1 MEKKLTNN
9 LGLKILAVL
18 FSFALWL
25 IVVNMNDPV
34 ITVPYSGIQVEIV
47 NKEAIT
53 EQGKIYEIIENTGT
67 VTVSI
72 TANRSIID
80 TINRENIHA
89 VADMKEVSFMDT
101 VRIETYSDKN
111 NDKIDNIKSHTE
123 NLKLKIEDMKKVQL
137 VVTPMVV
144 GVPADGYVLGEV
156 STDQNIVRIAGP
168 ESVVSSISKAVVVV
182 DVGGMTSGI
191 KTNAELKLYD
201 AKDNLIT
208 NPNITQN
215 ITSLDVSA
223 QILATKEV
231 PIHILTSGRPAD
243 GYMATGEIKADME
256 MVQIAGSKKVLE
268 QITQIDIPET
278 VISLN
283 GVSENVTQT
292 IELKKYLPENVVL
305 ADSKF
310 SGRISVTVYI
320 DKAIEKT
327 FDVPRQNFTVG
338 NLPLHD
344 KGKIEGVEDTVSIRV
359 MGLKNVMDSMR
370 ADDIKGVADMA
381 LYMEKEGLEKLSEG
395 FYVVNATFV
404 LPQGAEVMEPLPLTV
419 LIEKSES

>member
-1 MEKKLTNN
+1 MKKKLTNN
-9 LGLKILAVL
+9 LGLKILAIL

-34 ITVPYSGIQVEIV
+34 ITVPYSGITVEIV

-53 EQGKIYEIIENTGT
+53 EQGKVYEIIENTGV

-80 TINRENIHA
+80 TINKENIHA

-101 VRIETYSDKN
+101 VRIEAYSDKN
-111 NDKIDNIKSHTE
+111 NDKIDNIKSNTE

-137 VVTPMVV
+137 VITPMVV

-156 STDQNIVRIAGP
+156 TTDQNIVRIAGP
-168 ESVVSSISKAVVVV
+168 ESVVSSINKAVVVV

-215 ITSLDVSA
+215 INSLDVSA

-231 PIHILTSGRPAD
+231 PINILTSGKPAN
-243 GYMATGEIKADME
+243 GYMATGVIEAEME
-256 MVQIAGSKKVLE
+256 TVQIAGSKKVLE

-278 VISLN
+278 VISLS
-283 GVSENVTQT
+283 GASENVTQI
-292 IELKKYLPENVVL
+292 IELKKYLPDKVIL
-305 ADSKF
+305 ADNKF
-310 SGRISVTVYI
+310 NGKISVTVYI
-320 DKAIEKT
+320 DKAVEKT
-327 FDVPRQNFTVG
+327 FDVPKQNFTVG

-344 KGKIEGVEDTVSIRV
+344 KGSIEGMEDTVSIRV
-359 MGLKNVMDSMR
+359 VGLKDVMDSMR
-370 ADDIKGVADMA
+370 AEDIKGVADMA
-381 LYMEKEGLEKLSEG
+381 LYMENEGLEKLNEG
-395 FYVVNATFV
+395 FYVVNATFA
-404 LPQGAEVMEPLPLTV
+404 LPEGSEVMDSLPLTV
-419 LIEKSES
+419 FIEKNE